1 MLVVSMA
8 SCSTTRVHTSA
19 VRDSI
24 VVIHDT
30 VFAARLQYD
39 STFHDRYHSVI
50 ALDSVVYVRDSVV
63 MYKYKLKHD
72 SVFIHKTD
80 TAFVEHRVVKRVEVP
95 HRRSWMDYTSYAAL
109 AILVV
114 LLVRKVRSQF
124 FRCYKFFI
132 YVYFVPL
139 WFLFNFVSKIYP

>member
-1 MLVVSMA
+1 MA
-8 SCSTTRVHTSA
+8 SCSTTRVESSA
-19 VRDSI
+19 ERDSI

-63 MYKYKLKHD
+63 LYRYRLKHD
-72 SVFIHKTD
+72 SVFVHRTD
-80 TAFVEHRVVKRVEVP
+80 TAFVEHRVVKRVKVP
-95 HRRSWMDYTSYAAL
+95 RRRSWMDYTSYAAM

-114 LLVRKVRSQF
+114 LLVRKVRSQIF
-124 FRCYKFFI
+124 
-132 YVYFVPL
+132 
-139 WFLFNFVSKIYP
+139 

>member
-1 MLVVSMA
+1 MQRFTVTGTLLPKLALVLMLALSMA

-19 VRDSI
+19 VHDSI

-30 VFAARLQYD
+30 VFTARLQYD

-50 ALDSVVYVRDSVV
+50 AIDSIVYVRDSVV
-63 MYKYKLKHD
+63 LYKYKLKHD

-95 HRRSWMDYTSYAAL
+95 RRRSWMDYTSYAAL

-114 LLVRKVRSQF
+114 LLVRKVRSQVF
-124 FRCYKFFI
+124 
-132 YVYFVPL
+132 
-139 WFLFNFVSKIYP
+139 

>member
-1 MLVVSMA
+1 MQRFTVTGTLLPKLALALTLALNIA

-24 VVIHDT
+24 VVKHDT
-30 VFAARLQYD
+30 VFSARLQYD

-50 ALDSVVYVRDSVV
+50 AIDSIVYVRDSVV
-63 MYKYKLKHD
+63 LYKYKLKHD

-95 HRRSWMDYTSYAAL
+95 RRRTWFDYTAYAAL
-109 AILVV
+109 AILA
-114 LLVRKVRSQF
+114 LLLMRKV
-124 FRCYKFFI
+124 KG
-132 YVYFVPL
+132 L
-139 WFLFNFVSKIYP
+139 KG

>member
-1 MLVVSMA
+1 MLALSTA

-30 VFAARLQYD
+30 VFSARLQYD

-50 ALDSVVYVRDSVV
+50 AIDSIVYVRDSVV
-63 MYKYKLKHD
+63 LYRYRLKHD
-72 SVFIHKTD
+72 SVFVHRTD

-95 HRRSWMDYTSYAAL
+95 RRRSWMDYTSYAAL

-114 LLVRKVRSQF
+114 LLVSKVRSQ
-124 FRCYKFFI
+124 I
-132 YVYFVPL
+132 
-139 WFLFNFVSKIYP
+139 S

>member
-1 MLVVSMA
+1 MLPKLALALMLALSMA

-30 VFAARLQYD
+30 VFSARLQYD

-63 MYKYKLKHD
+63 LYRYRLKHD
-72 SVFIHKTD
+72 SVFVHRTD
-80 TAFVEHRVVKRVEVP
+80 TAFVEHRIVKRVEVP
-95 HRRSWMDYTSYAAL
+95 RRRSWMDYTSYAAL

-114 LLVRKVRSQF
+114 LLVRKVHSRYSTT
-124 FRCYKFFI
+124 Y
-132 YVYFVPL
+132 
-139 WFLFNFVSKIYP
+139 

>member
-1 MLVVSMA
+1 MLALNIA

-30 VFAARLQYD
+30 VFSARLQYD

-50 ALDSVVYVRDSVV
+50 AIDSIVYVRDSVV
-63 MYKYKLKHD
+63 LYKYKLKHD

-80 TAFVEHRVVKRVEVP
+80 TAFVEHEVVKRVEVP
-95 HRRSWMDYTSYAAL
+95 RRRSWMDYTSYAAL

-114 LLVRKVRSQF
+114 LLVRKVRSQVF
-124 FRCYKFFI
+124 
-132 YVYFVPL
+132 
-139 WFLFNFVSKIYP
+139 

>member
-1 MLVVSMA
+1 MLALSMA

-19 VRDSI
+19 ERDSI

-30 VFAARLQYD
+30 VFSARLQYD

-63 MYKYKLKHD
+63 LYKYKLKHD

-95 HRRSWMDYTSYAAL
+95 RRRTWFDYTAYAAL
-109 AILVV
+109 AILA
-114 LLVRKVRSQF
+114 LLLMRKV
-124 FRCYKFFI
+124 KG
-132 YVYFVPL
+132 L
-139 WFLFNFVSKIYP
+139 KG

>member
-1 MLVVSMA
+1 MQRFTVTGTLLPKLALALTLALSTA

-19 VRDSI
+19 VHDSI

-30 VFAARLQYD
+30 VFSARLQYD

-50 ALDSVVYVRDSVV
+50 AIDSIVYVRDSVV
-63 MYKYKLKHD
+63 LYKYKLKHD

-80 TAFVEHRVVKRVEVP
+80 TAFVEHEVVKRVEVP
-95 HRRSWMDYTSYAAL
+95 RRRSWMDYTSYAAL

-114 LLVRKVRSQF
+114 LLVRKVRSQVF
-124 FRCYKFFI
+124 
-132 YVYFVPL
+132 
-139 WFLFNFVSKIYP
+139 

>member
-1 MLVVSMA
+1 MQRFTVTGTLLPKLVLVLMLALSMA

-19 VRDSI
+19 ERDSI
-24 VVIHDT
+24 VVMHDT
-30 VFAARLQYD
+30 VFSARLQYD

-63 MYKYKLKHD
+63 LYKYKLKHD

-80 TAFVEHRVVKRVEVP
+80 TAFVEHEVVKRVEVP
-95 HRRSWMDYTSYAAL
+95 RRRSWIDYTSYAAL

-114 LLVRKVRSQF
+114 LLVRKV
-124 FRCYKFFI
+124 CNI
-132 YVYFVPL
+132 
-139 WFLFNFVSKIYP
+139 

>member
-1 MLVVSMA
+1 MQRFTVTGTLPPKLVLALMLALSTA

-19 VRDSI
+19 VHDSI

-30 VFAARLQYD
+30 VFSARLQYD

-50 ALDSVVYVRDSVV
+50 AIDSIVYVRDSVV

-95 HRRSWMDYTSYAAL
+95 RKRNWLDYTSYSAL
-109 AILVV
+109 AIIVV
-114 LLVRKVRSQF
+114 LLA
-124 FRCYKFFI
+124 
-132 YVYFVPL
+132 
-139 WFLFNFVSKIYP
+139 WKIKKTLTL

>member
-1 MLVVSMA
+1 MLALSMA

-30 VFAARLQYD
+30 VFSARLQYD

-63 MYKYKLKHD
+63 LYRYRLKHD
-72 SVFIHKTD
+72 SVFVHRTD
-80 TAFVEHRVVKRVEVP
+80 TAFVEHRIVKRVEVP
-95 HRRSWMDYTSYAAL
+95 RRRSWMDYTSYAAL

-114 LLVRKVRSQF
+114 LLVRKVHSRYSTT
-124 FRCYKFFI
+124 Y
-132 YVYFVPL
+132 
-139 WFLFNFVSKIYP
+139 

>member
-8 SCSTTRVHTSA
+8 SCSTTRVESSA
-19 VRDSI
+19 ERDSI
-24 VVIHDT
+24 VVMHDT

-50 ALDSVVYVRDSVV
+50 AIDSIVYVRDSVV
-63 MYKYKLKHD
+63 LYKYKLKHD

-80 TAFVEHRVVKRVEVP
+80 TAFVEHTEVRRVEVP
-95 HRRSWMDYTSYAAL
+95 RRRSWMDYTAYAAL

-114 LLVRKVRSQF
+114 LLVRKVRCQF
-124 FRCYKFFI
+124 F
-132 YVYFVPL
+132 
-139 WFLFNFVSKIYP
+139 

>member
-1 MLVVSMA
+1 MQRFTVTGTLLPKLVLALMLALSTA

-30 VFAARLQYD
+30 VFSARLQYD

-50 ALDSVVYVRDSVV
+50 AIDSIVYVRDSVV
-63 MYKYKLKHD
+63 LYKYKVKHD

-80 TAFVEHRVVKRVEVP
+80 TAFVKHTEVKRIEVP
-95 HRRSWMDYTSYAAL
+95 RKRNWLDYTSYSAL

-114 LLVRKVRSQF
+114 LLA
-124 FRCYKFFI
+124 
-132 YVYFVPL
+132 
-139 WFLFNFVSKIYP
+139 WKIKKTLTL

>member
-1 MLVVSMA
+1 MQRFTVTGTLLPKLALALMLVVSMA

-30 VFAARLQYD
+30 VFTARLQYD

-50 ALDSVVYVRDSVV
+50 AIDSIVYVRDSVV
-63 MYKYKLKHD
+63 LYRYRLKHD
-72 SVFIHKTD
+72 SVFVHKTD
-80 TAFVEHRVVKRVEVP
+80 TAFVEHTEVRRVEVP
-95 HRRSWMDYTSYAAL
+95 RKRNWLDYTSYSAL

-114 LLVRKVRSQF
+114 LLA
-124 FRCYKFFI
+124 
-132 YVYFVPL
+132 
-139 WFLFNFVSKIYP
+139 WKIKKTLTL

>member
-1 MLVVSMA
+1 MQRFTVTGTLLPKLALALTLALSMA
-8 SCSTTRVHTSA
+8 SCSTTRVQSSA
-19 VRDSI
+19 ERDSI

-30 VFAARLQYD
+30 VFSARLQYD

-63 MYKYKLKHD
+63 LYRYRLKHD
-72 SVFIHKTD
+72 SVFVHRTD

-95 HRRSWMDYTSYAAL
+95 RRRNWIDYTSYAAL

-114 LLVRKVRSQF
+114 LLVRKV
-124 FRCYKFFI
+124 CNI
-132 YVYFVPL
+132 
-139 WFLFNFVSKIYP
+139 

>member
-1 MLVVSMA
+1 MLALSTA

-30 VFAARLQYD
+30 VFTARLQYD

-50 ALDSVVYVRDSVV
+50 AIDSIVYVRDSVV
-63 MYKYKLKHD
+63 LYKYKLKHD

-95 HRRSWMDYTSYAAL
+95 RRRSWMDYTSYAAM

-114 LLVRKVRSQF
+114 LLVRKVRSQIF
-124 FRCYKFFI
+124 
-132 YVYFVPL
+132 
-139 WFLFNFVSKIYP
+139 

>member
-1 MLVVSMA
+1 MQRFTVTGTLLPRLALALMLVVSMA

-30 VFAARLQYD
+30 VFSARLQYD

-50 ALDSVVYVRDSVV
+50 AIDSIVYVRDSVV
-63 MYKYKLKHD
+63 LYKYKLKHD
-72 SVFIHKTD
+72 SVFIHRTD

-95 HRRSWMDYTSYAAL
+95 RRRTWFDYTSYSAL
-109 AILVV
+109 AILVI
-114 LLVRKVRSQF
+114 LLA
-124 FRCYKFFI
+124 
-132 YVYFVPL
+132 
-139 WFLFNFVSKIYP
+139 WKIKKTLAL

>member
-1 MLVVSMA
+1 MLPKLALALTLALSTA

-24 VVIHDT
+24 VVKHDT
-30 VFAARLQYD
+30 VFSARLQYD

-50 ALDSVVYVRDSVV
+50 AIDSIVYVRDSVV
-63 MYKYKLKHD
+63 LYKYKLKHD

-95 HRRSWMDYTSYAAL
+95 RRRTWFDYTAYAAL
-109 AILVV
+109 AILALMGVKR
-114 LLVRKVRSQF
+114 LAG
-124 FRCYKFFI
+124 
-132 YVYFVPL
+132 
-139 WFLFNFVSKIYP
+139 